1 MYRDKN
7 KKGSFG
13 KKDMSSLVRLKIVGI
28 KLALSKWSRS
38 VVSDS
43 LPPHGLQPPRLLC
56 LWDFPGKSTGVGCRF
71 LLQRIFVQ
79 RIFPTQGL
87 NPGLPHCRG
96 MLYPLSHQGSP
107 CQGEPKYHLWTLDLI
122 VMKLS
127 NHWKIFKQEN

>member
-1 MYRDKN
+1 MYRGKN

-13 KKDMSSLVRLKIVGI
+13 KKDMSSLVRLKIVRI
-28 KLALSKWSRS
+28 KLALSKWSCS
-38 VVSDS
+38 VVSVS
-43 LPPHGLQPPRLLC
+43 LPPHGLQPPRLLRLR

-71 LLQRIFVQ
+71 LLQRIF
-79 RIFPTQGL
+79 PTQGL
-87 NPGLPHCRG
+87 NPGLPHCRQ

-107 CQGEPKYHLWTLDLI
+107 CQREPKYHLWTLDLI